1 MLCIMVSG
9 LIASGKSTAA
19 HYLATRADYYVSMD
33 ELVKH
38 KLYQDEE
45 LCHELNSCLGE
56 EVFREGRLERAL
68 FAQKLFSSKEM
79 LTRVNEKVL
88 PRAYELLKEEL
99 APFADTESI
108 CVVELPLL
116 VEAPYFSKLADHI
129 LTIRCPYELRLA
141 RALKRHMSVEDFQAR
156 NALQSSAAAIEAL
169 SDSCIDNDKGLDE
182 LYHALDLWW
191 ERHVV

>member
-19 HYLATRADYYVSMD
+19 RYLATRADCFVSMD

-45 LCHELNSCLGE
+45 LRHELNSCLGE
-56 EVFREGRLERAL
+56 EVFHEGTLDRAL

-88 PRAYELLKEEL
+88 PRAYKLLTEEL

-116 VEAPYFSKLADHI
+116 VEAPYFLKLADHI
-129 LTIRCPYELRLA
+129 LTIRCPYELRLV
-141 RALKRHMSVEDFQAR
+141 RALKRHMSAEDFQAR
-156 NALQSSAAAIEAL
+156 NALQSSEAAIEVL

-182 LYHALDLWW
+182 LYRALDLWW
-191 ERHVV
+191 ERHVF